1 MIFEIIRKY
10 WVLVS
15 LILILCT
22 MMVGCTQDQ
31 EGGDVDNDMN
41 LEVSSNNYSVTNI
54 ELNGNQAT
62 VNGSGAVMKENNLV
76 IQSSGVYE
84 IAGELTN
91 GRIMIDSSDTNEVTI
106 RLNGV
111 RISNQNGAAFVE
123 KSSAG
128 VVLLLAEETT
138 NYFENTNSSQ
148 ADTNDEDT
156 NEENLESQGGILC
169 KNNLTIEGTGDL
181 EVYSK
186 TGDGIKSKGVLSV
199 VTGSIKVESLE
210 HGLTGNDGMQIL
222 GGTIEISCEKDG
234 LHSKETIEFANADL
248 NIKASNEGIEA
259 KKIWIKSGNII
270 LNAKDDGLN
279 AAADSQS
286 NSECEIVFDGGTIA
300 IYADGDGID
309 SNGSVEMNGGTV
321 YVYGPTTNGNG
332 ALDYGIE
339 FTMNG
344 GTMVAM
350 GSSGMMQSISDTS
363 KQYGITQVFGEG
375 EDSIQKGD
383 IIKIQDGNETILEI
397 VAQKETAAIVLSTP
411 ELEDGKEYVI
421 VVGDKQYKVTA
432 QKDVVNHSM
441 EGGMR
446 PQRRE
451 AVADF

>member
-1 MIFEIIRKY
+1 
-10 WVLVS
+10 
-15 LILILCT
+15 

-128 VVLLLAEETT
+128 VVLLLAEEST

-169 KNNLTIEGTGDL
+169 KNNLTIERTGDL

-350 GSSGMMQSISDTS
+350 GSSGMMQSISDAS

>member
-1 MIFEIIRKY
+1 
-10 WVLVS
+10 
-15 LILILCT
+15 

-309 SNGSVEMNGGTV
+309 SNGSLEMNGGTV
-321 YVYGPTTNGNG
+321 SVYGPTTNGNG

-363 KQYGITQVFGEG
+363 KQYGNTQVFGEG
-375 EDSIQKGD
+375 EDCIQKGD

-397 VAQKETAAIVLSTP
+397 VAQK
-411 ELEDGKEYVI
+411 G
-421 VVGDKQYKVTA
+421 
-432 QKDVVNHSM
+432 VVNYSM

-451 AVADF
+451 EVADF

>member
-148 ADTNDEDT
+148 ADTNDEDI

-210 HGLTGNDGMQIL
+210 HGLTGNDWMQIL

-286 NSECEIVFDGGTIA
+286 NSDCEIVFDGGTIA

>member
-309 SNGSVEMNGGTV
+309 SNGSVEMNGGT
-321 YVYGPTTNGNG
+321 
-332 ALDYGIE
+332 
-339 FTMNG
+339 
-344 GTMVAM
+344 MVAM

-383 IIKIQDGNETILEI
+383 IK
-397 VAQKETAAIVLSTP
+397 
-411 ELEDGKEYVI
+411 
-421 VVGDKQYKVTA
+421 KVTA

>member
-1 MIFEIIRKY
+1 M
-10 WVLVS
+10 
-15 LILILCT
+15 
-22 MMVGCTQDQ
+22 
-31 EGGDVDNDMN
+31 
-41 LEVSSNNYSVTNI
+41 
-54 ELNGNQAT
+54 
-62 VNGSGAVMKENNLV
+62 
-76 IQSSGVYE
+76 
-84 IAGELTN
+84 
-91 GRIMIDSSDTNEVTI
+91 
-106 RLNGV
+106 
-111 RISNQNGAAFVE
+111 
-123 KSSAG
+123 
-128 VVLLLAEETT
+128 
-138 NYFENTNSSQ
+138 
-148 ADTNDEDT
+148 
-156 NEENLESQGGILC
+156 
-169 KNNLTIEGTGDL
+169 
-181 EVYSK
+181 
-186 TGDGIKSKGVLSV
+186 
-199 VTGSIKVESLE
+199 
-210 HGLTGNDGMQIL
+210 
-222 GGTIEISCEKDG
+222 
-234 LHSKETIEFANADL
+234 
-248 NIKASNEGIEA
+248 
-259 KKIWIKSGNII
+259 
-270 LNAKDDGLN
+270 N

-286 NSECEIVFDGGTIA
+286 NSDCEIVFDGGTIA

>member
-148 ADTNDEDT
+148 ADTNDEDI

-286 NSECEIVFDGGTIA
+286 NSDCEIVFDGGTIA

>member
-1 MIFEIIRKY
+1 
-10 WVLVS
+10 
-15 LILILCT
+15 

-186 TGDGIKSKGVLSV
+186 TGDGIKSK
-199 VTGSIKVESLE
+199 E
-210 HGLTGNDGMQIL
+210 
-222 GGTIEISCEKDG
+222 
-234 LHSKETIEFANADL
+234 
-248 NIKASNEGIEA
+248 
-259 KKIWIKSGNII
+259 
-270 LNAKDDGLN
+270 
-279 AAADSQS
+279 
-286 NSECEIVFDGGTIA
+286 
-300 IYADGDGID
+300 
-309 SNGSVEMNGGTV
+309 
-321 YVYGPTTNGNG
+321 
-332 ALDYGIE
+332 
-339 FTMNG
+339 
-344 GTMVAM
+344 
-350 GSSGMMQSISDTS
+350 
-363 KQYGITQVFGEG
+363 
-375 EDSIQKGD
+375 
-383 IIKIQDGNETILEI
+383 
-397 VAQKETAAIVLSTP
+397 
-411 ELEDGKEYVI
+411 
-421 VVGDKQYKVTA
+421 
-432 QKDVVNHSM
+432 
-441 EGGMR
+441 
-446 PQRRE
+446 
-451 AVADF
+451 

>member
-1 MIFEIIRKY
+1 
-10 WVLVS
+10 
-15 LILILCT
+15 
-22 MMVGCTQDQ
+22 
-31 EGGDVDNDMN
+31 
-41 LEVSSNNYSVTNI
+41 
-54 ELNGNQAT
+54 
-62 VNGSGAVMKENNLV
+62 
-76 IQSSGVYE
+76 
-84 IAGELTN
+84 
-91 GRIMIDSSDTNEVTI
+91 
-106 RLNGV
+106 
-111 RISNQNGAAFVE
+111 
-123 KSSAG
+123 
-128 VVLLLAEETT
+128 
-138 NYFENTNSSQ
+138 
-148 ADTNDEDT
+148 
-156 NEENLESQGGILC
+156 
-169 KNNLTIEGTGDL
+169 
-181 EVYSK
+181 
-186 TGDGIKSKGVLSV
+186 
-199 VTGSIKVESLE
+199 
-210 HGLTGNDGMQIL
+210 MQIL

-309 SNGSVEMNGGTV
+309 SNGSVE
-321 YVYGPTTNGNG
+321 
-332 ALDYGIE
+332 
-339 FTMNG
+339 MNG

>member
-286 NSECEIVFDGGTIA
+286 NNECKIVFDGGTIA